1 MSKTEI
7 VNLEGKKV
15 TDVTLAKE
23 VFGIKPNDTALYD
36 AITLALNSERQGTHA
51 VKTRDMVS
59 GGGKKPWKQKGTG
72 RARQGSIRAPQW
84 YHGGIVFGPTTERN
98 YSKKQNKKERK
109 LAFKSALTYMAK
121 DGNVIVIDAFDLK
134 TNKTKDALK
143 VLETLKADK
152 KVLIVVKE
160 LNDNAVLA
168 TRNINNVRL
177 LPVNEVGTLDIVRA
191 DTLVIDKGSLETL
204 EGALK

>member
-7 VNLEGKKV
+7 VNLEGKKIA
-15 TDVTLAKE
+15 DVTLAKE

-84 YHGGIVFGPTTERN
+84 YHGGVVFGPTLERN
-98 YSKKQNKKERK
+98 YTKSQNKKESL
-109 LAFKSALTYMAK
+109 LALKTALTYKAL
-121 DGNVIVIDAFDLK
+121 DNEIIVLDDFALK
-134 TNKTKDALK
+134 TNKTKEALAIFK
-143 VLETLKADK
+143 
-152 KVLIVVKE
+152 
-160 LNDNAVLA
+160 
-168 TRNINNVRL
+168 
-177 LPVNEVGTLDIVRA
+177 
-191 DTLVIDKGSLETL
+191 
-204 EGALK
+204 